1 MEPEQ
6 AKVKTPKKGVCGCWG
21 TLGVALLL
29 LIPIFL
35 YLVLWGMGGVLIV
48 GDSLQKS
55 DVVVLLGGGD
65 TLRMQEAV
73 TIYQDKLAGL
83 IILTETGESDP
94 ETGIPYSQLQKEE
107 MMGMGV
113 PSGGIAFTEEH
124 GNSTYEEAYAVR
136 KLLTQSG
143 KVNSAIIVT
152 DPYHTLRTRLIFRDV
167 FRETNIRIAVRPVRS
182 HWYRSTTWWQSRDG
196 WQFTM
201 SEYAKVFA
209 FFVGLRTGL

>member
-1 MEPEQ
+1 MC
-6 AKVKTPKKGVCGCWG
+6 CGP
-21 TLGVALLL
+21 LGLVLLFL
-29 LIPIFL
+29 LPFVF
-35 YLVLWGMGGVLIV
+35 YLVLWGMGGILIV

-65 TLRMQEAV
+65 ALRMQEAV
-73 TIYQDKLAGL
+73 TIYQDKLAGM
-83 IILTETGESDP
+83 IILTETGETDP
-94 ETGIPYSQLQKEE
+94 KTGIPYSQLQKEE
-107 MMGMGV
+107 MMSLGV
-113 PSGGIAFTEEH
+113 PAGGIEFTDEH

-143 KVNSAIIVT
+143 RVTSAIIVT

-167 FRETNIRIAVRPVRS
+167 FRETNIRISVRPVRS
-182 HWYRSTTWWQSRDG
+182 HWYRSTTWWQSREG
-196 WQFTM
+196 WQFTL

>member
-6 AKVKTPKKGVCGCWG
+6 PVTRTAKKAGCMCCGP
-21 TLGVALLL
+21 LGVVLLL
-29 LIPIFL
+29 LLPLFL
-35 YLVLWGMGGVLIV
+35 YLVLWGMGGILIV
-48 GDSLQKS
+48 GDNLQKS

-73 TIYQDKLAGL
+73 TIYQDKLAGM
-83 IILTETGESDP
+83 IILTETGEEDP

-107 MMGMGV
+107 MMSLGV

-167 FRETNIRIAVRPVRS
+167 FRETNIRVSVRPVRS

-196 WQFTM
+196 WQFTL
-201 SEYAKVFA
+201 SEYAKLFA